1 MKSCPKCM
9 RVFPDDAGFCPA
21 DGSALQFASMVPV
34 ANTTDDPRLGSRLC
48 DRYELRR
55 VVADGGMGRVYEGI
69 DKQTNTRIAVKVL
82 HSDVSKDEVSLERFK
97 REYEISSQLPH
108 EHIVKVID
116 FQRDQAS
123 GVWLLVMEFLDGEE
137 LRFILKR
144 EKFLPPERV
153 VRMLAHVALGLD
165 EAHARQLVHR
175 DLKPDNLFL
184 CGTREG
190 DDTKILDFGSV
201 KDKNKDA
208 KKLTV
213 LGTTI
218 GSPFYMAPEQA
229 QGLET
234 LDARADVFALAAITY
249 ECVTGTVPFT
259 GNNGPSILLAI
270 LTKDPDPPSTKTK
283 SAKYPV
289 PASLDDVLEEA
300 LAKNPNIRTK
310 TVGAFADAVGHAYGL
325 VGDHKTWAT
334 MPVAELAAQI
344 GKAQAHLRGKA
355 PAVEAAADPF
365 AAPDPFA
372 AGGAG
377 ASGGRP
383 AGTGTAPLAA
393 PIMPEN
399 RPMANVPL
407 QAAQPAAWD
416 DAPMGIPAGRP
427 AWLIPLVVGLAA
439 LLVGGGIAI
448 VALSR

>member
-1 MKSCPKCM
+1 MKSCPTCM

-21 DGSALQFASMVPV
+21 DGSPLQSASMVPI
-34 ANTTDDPRLGSRLC
+34 ANTEDPRLGTRLC

-69 DKQTNTRIAVKVL
+69 DKQSNTRIAVKVL
-82 HSDVSKDEVSLERFK
+82 HADVAKDEVALERFK
-97 REYEISSQLPH
+97 REYEISSKLPH
-108 EHIVKVID
+108 DHIVKVLD
-116 FQRDQAS
+116 FQRDEQA

-144 EKFLPPERV
+144 EKTLGPERV
-153 VRMLAHVALGLD
+153 VRMLAQVAIGLD
-165 EAHARQLVHR
+165 EAHARQVVHR

-190 DDTKILDFGSV
+190 DDVKILDFGSV

-270 LTKDPDPPSTKTK
+270 LTKDPDPPSQKAGPSPK
-283 SAKYPV
+283 HPV
-289 PASLDDVLEEA
+289 PTALDDVLEVA

-310 TVGAFADAVGHAYGL
+310 SVGELATAVGNAYGL
-325 VGDHKTWAT
+325 EGEHRAWAV
-334 MPVAELAAQI
+334 MPQAELAKKISEGMA
-344 GKAQAHLRGKA
+344 RGPVVA
-355 PAVEAAADPF
+355 PRALDVAADPF
-365 AAPDPFA
+365 AAPP
-372 AGGAG
+372 
-377 ASGGRP
+377 
-383 AGTGTAPLAA
+383 GTGTAPIVPAVQVAQGA
-393 PIMPEN
+393 PP
-399 RPMANVPL
+399 
-407 QAAQPAAWD
+407 AAQHAPPPYSPPAAGSTSH
-416 DAPMGIPAGRP
+416 DAYDEPAGLPGTERP
-427 AWLIPLVVGLAA
+427 SWLVPVAVGLAA
-439 LLVGGGIAI
+439 LVVGGGL
-448 VALSR
+448 ALVFLAR